1 MSTPLFE
8 ACEKGDINRVK
19 SLIEGKCHIE
29 NVNEQGRTVLH
40 YCSDN
45 KTIHCARLLLNDELI
60 KEKILDLQDKEGCSA
75 LHLAC
80 MNGNQVMV
88 KYLCEQGA
96 NVNLLD
102 HESRSVMHWIAACGH
117 LHLFDILLKYKAPVH
132 TPDIRGAFPIHFA
145 SQLCGT
151 SAGTNSTIH
160 VDKVKLEAAHGR
172 PKFIFIPRCTLE
184 YGLQRCVVTLKSLAI
199 LQKFIDCK
207 VDIDGIDEQQR
218 TPLMW
223 AASAG
228 YKNKNSSL
236 FRLEDIDVD
245 IKNNSAVDEL
255 RLLYKYGADQL
266 HVDKNSLSALHCAAC
281 GGHADCIRM
290 LIEYYRCP
298 IEGVDIRGWT
308 PLFYSITNNH
318 PSICQLLLDLTANP
332 NHKDQRGRT
341 PSHCAITDG
350 NLDCLQVLMKSSANI
365 WLKNKRGDYPIHE
378 AINTISTNKS
388 RNQIIQNEQIFA
400 VIRYIFQLNPNK
412 INIQNDNHRTPLHLA
427 ASLGEIETCEIL
439 IECGAKINSLIQT
452 VADDYMTPCD
462 LARLN
467 HQEACANYL
476 IYKHGGQYGAKLANI
491 FARRI
496 QKCYHQYKLRKTTS
510 TIEREKLNNK
520 PKNML
525 HKQKQH
531 SCPVILT
538 GNSNNNLL
546 KQEKIGLDNT
556 NEDNHL
562 QFASVYLS
570 TDDPLQDEDNLQERR
585 HLFMKSKTATSMQ
598 DSDDSRMNSTNKI
611 IIQTSNSVATYNKL
625 YDRRKIIVEELHK
638 LRQAKMNN
646 NYIVINRSL
655 YKILIENAFNPQ
667 NRGVEEIEKYLDT
680 LISTYDS
687 ELEAIRKR
695 TNSVSTRQSRRTSLM
710 F

>member
-1 MSTPLFE
+1 MMSMPLFE

-19 SLIEGKCHIE
+19 SLIEGKCHIKR
-29 NVNEQGRTVLH
+29 VNEQGRTALH
-40 YCSDN
+40 YCCDN
-45 KTIHCARLLLNDELI
+45 TTIDCARFVLNDELI
-60 KEKILDLQDKEGCSA
+60 KKKILDLQDKEGCSA

-80 MNGNQVMV
+80 INGNQVMV

-102 HESRSVMHWIAACGH
+102 HESRSVIHWIAVCGH

-132 TPDIRGAFPIHFA
+132 TPDIHGAFPIHYA
-145 SQLCGT
+145 SQLRGT
-151 SAGTNSTIH
+151 SVGTDSAIH
-160 VDKVKLEAAHGR
+160 SDKG
-172 PKFIFIPRCTLE
+172 
-184 YGLQRCVVTLKSLAI
+184 LAI
-199 LQKFIDCK
+199 LQKLIDCK
-207 VDIDGIDEQQR
+207 VDINGTDEQQR

-228 YKNKNSSL
+228 
-236 FRLEDIDVD
+236 
-245 IKNNSAVDEL
+245 AVDEL

-298 IEGVDIRGWT
+298 VEGVDINGWT

-318 PSICQLLLDLTANP
+318 PSICQLLLDLAANP

-341 PSHCAITDG
+341 PSHCAVTEG
-350 NLDCLQVLMKSSANI
+350 NLDCLTILMKSSANI

-378 AINTISTNKS
+378 AINTISTSKS
-388 RNQIIQNEQIFA
+388 RNQTTKTEQIFA
-400 VIRYIFQLNPNK
+400 CIRYIFQLNPNK
-412 INIQNDNHRTPLHLA
+412 INIQNDDRRTPLHLA
-427 ASLGEIETCEIL
+427 ASLGEIEICEIL
-439 IECGAKINSLIQT
+439 IECGAKVNSLIQT
-452 VADDYMTPCD
+452 VADDYMTPYD
-462 LARLN
+462 LARFN
-467 HQEACANYL
+467 HHEACANYL
-476 IYKHGGQYGAKLANI
+476 IYKHGGQYGAKLANV

-496 QKCYHQYKLRKTTS
+496 QKHYHQYKLRKTKP
-510 TIEREKLNNK
+510 TIEHEKLNNK
-520 PKNML
+520 TKNML
-525 HKQKQH
+525 HKKKH
-531 SCPVILT
+531 SCPVIARA
-538 GNSNNNLL
+538 NSNNNLL
-546 KQEKIGLDNT
+546 KQAKIGLDKK
-556 NEDNHL
+556 NENNYLKVD
-562 QFASVYLS
+562 SVNLN
-570 TDDPLQDEDNLQERR
+570 TDDSLQDEDNLQDRR
-585 HLFMKSKTATSMQ
+585 RLFMKSKATTSTH
-598 DSDDSRMNSTNKI
+598 DSDDSRVDPTNKI

-638 LRQAKMNN
+638 LRQARINN

-667 NRGVEEIEKYLDT
+667 NRSADEIEKYLDT
-680 LISTYDS
+680 LISSYDS

-695 TNSVSTRQSRRTSLM
+695 TNSVPTKQSRRTSLM

>member
-1 MSTPLFE
+1 MMSMPLFE

-19 SLIEGKCHIE
+19 SLIEGKCHIKR
-29 NVNEQGRTVLH
+29 VNEQGRTALH
-40 YCSDN
+40 YCCDN
-45 KTIHCARLLLNDELI
+45 TTIDCARFVLNDELI
-60 KEKILDLQDKEGCSA
+60 KKKILDLQDKEGCSA

-80 MNGNQVMV
+80 INGNQVMV

-102 HESRSVMHWIAACGH
+102 HESRSVIHWIAVCGH

-132 TPDIRGAFPIHFA
+132 TPDIHGAFPIHYA
-145 SQLCGT
+145 SQLRGT
-151 SAGTNSTIH
+151 SVGTDSAIH
-160 VDKVKLEAAHGR
+160 SDKG
-172 PKFIFIPRCTLE
+172 
-184 YGLQRCVVTLKSLAI
+184 LAI
-199 LQKFIDCK
+199 LQKLIDCK
-207 VDIDGIDEQQR
+207 VDINGTDEQQR

-228 YKNKNSSL
+228 YKNKNLSL
-236 FRLEDIDVD
+236 FRLEDMDVD
-245 IKNNSAVDEL
+245 IKNNNTIVLRAVDEL

-298 IEGVDIRGWT
+298 VEGVDINGWT

-318 PSICQLLLDLTANP
+318 PSICQLLLDLAANP

-341 PSHCAITDG
+341 PSHCAVTEG
-350 NLDCLQVLMKSSANI
+350 NLDCLTILMKSSANI

-378 AINTISTNKS
+378 AINTISTSKS
-388 RNQIIQNEQIFA
+388 RNQTTKTEQIFA
-400 VIRYIFQLNPNK
+400 CIRYIFQLNPNK
-412 INIQNDNHRTPLHLA
+412 INIQNDDRRTPLHLA
-427 ASLGEIETCEIL
+427 ASLGEIEICESL

-452 VADDYMTPCD
+452 VADDYMTPYD
-462 LARLN
+462 LARFN
-467 HQEACANYL
+467 HHEACANYL
-476 IYKHGGQYGAKLANI
+476 IYKHGGQYGAKLANV

-496 QKCYHQYKLRKTTS
+496 QKHYHQYKLRKTKP
-510 TIEREKLNNK
+510 TIEHEKLNNK
-520 PKNML
+520 TKNML
-525 HKQKQH
+525 HKKKH
-531 SCPVILT
+531 SCPVIARA
-538 GNSNNNLL
+538 NSNNNLL
-546 KQEKIGLDNT
+546 KQAKIGLDKK
-556 NEDNHL
+556 NENNYLKVD
-562 QFASVYLS
+562 SVNLN
-570 TDDPLQDEDNLQERR
+570 TDDSLQDEDNLQDRR
-585 HLFMKSKTATSMQ
+585 RLFMKSKATTSTH
-598 DSDDSRMNSTNKI
+598 DSDDSRVDPTNKI

-638 LRQAKMNN
+638 LRQARINN

-667 NRGVEEIEKYLDT
+667 NRSADEIEKYLDT
-680 LISTYDS
+680 LISSYDS

-695 TNSVSTRQSRRTSLM
+695 TNSVPTKQSRRTSLM

>member
-1 MSTPLFE
+1 MMSMPLFE

-19 SLIEGKCHIE
+19 SLIEGKCHIKR
-29 NVNEQGRTVLH
+29 VNEQGRTALH
-40 YCSDN
+40 YCCDN
-45 KTIHCARLLLNDELI
+45 TTIDCARFVLNDELI
-60 KEKILDLQDKEGCSA
+60 KKKILDLQDKEGCSA

-80 MNGNQVMV
+80 INGNQVMV

-102 HESRSVMHWIAACGH
+102 HESRSVIHWIAG
-117 LHLFDILLKYKAPVH
+117 
-132 TPDIRGAFPIHFA
+132 
-145 SQLCGT
+145 
-151 SAGTNSTIH
+151 
-160 VDKVKLEAAHGR
+160 
-172 PKFIFIPRCTLE
+172 
-184 YGLQRCVVTLKSLAI
+184 LAI
-199 LQKFIDCK
+199 LQKLIDCK
-207 VDIDGIDEQQR
+207 VDINGTDEQQR

-228 YKNKNSSL
+228 
-236 FRLEDIDVD
+236 
-245 IKNNSAVDEL
+245 AVDEL

-298 IEGVDIRGWT
+298 VEGVDINGWT

-318 PSICQLLLDLTANP
+318 PSICQLLLDLAANP

-341 PSHCAITDG
+341 PSHCAVTEG
-350 NLDCLQVLMKSSANI
+350 NLDCLTILMKSSANI

-388 RNQIIQNEQIFA
+388 RNQTTKTEQIFA
-400 VIRYIFQLNPNK
+400 CIRYIFQLNPNK
-412 INIQNDNHRTPLHLA
+412 INIQNDDRRTPLHLA
-427 ASLGEIETCEIL
+427 ASLGEIEICEIL

-452 VADDYMTPCD
+452 VADDYMTPYD
-462 LARLN
+462 LARFN
-467 HQEACANYL
+467 HHEACANYL
-476 IYKHGGQYGAKLANI
+476 IYKHGGQYGAKLANV

-496 QKCYHQYKLRKTTS
+496 QKHYHQYKLRKTKP
-510 TIEREKLNNK
+510 TIEHEKLNNK
-520 PKNML
+520 TKNML
-525 HKQKQH
+525 HKKKH
-531 SCPVILT
+531 SCPVIARA
-538 GNSNNNLL
+538 NSNNNLL
-546 KQEKIGLDNT
+546 KQAKIGLDKK
-556 NEDNHL
+556 NENNYLKVD
-562 QFASVYLS
+562 SVNLN
-570 TDDPLQDEDNLQERR
+570 TDDSLQDEDNLQDRR
-585 HLFMKSKTATSMQ
+585 RLFMKSKATTSTH
-598 DSDDSRMNSTNKI
+598 DSDDSRVDPTNKI

-638 LRQAKMNN
+638 LRQARINN

-667 NRGVEEIEKYLDT
+667 NRSADEIEKYLDT
-680 LISTYDS
+680 LISSYDS

-695 TNSVSTRQSRRTSLM
+695 TNSVPTKQSRRTSLM

>member
-1 MSTPLFE
+1 MSMPLFE

-19 SLIEGKCHIE
+19 SLIEGKCHIKR
-29 NVNEQGRTVLH
+29 VNEQGRTALH
-40 YCSDN
+40 YCCDN
-45 KTIHCARLLLNDELI
+45 TTIDCARFVLNDELI
-60 KEKILDLQDKEGCSA
+60 KKKILDLQDKEGCSA

-80 MNGNQVMV
+80 INGNQVMV

-102 HESRSVMHWIAACGH
+102 HESRSVIHWIAVCGH

-132 TPDIRGAFPIHFA
+132 TPDIHGAFPIHYA
-145 SQLCGT
+145 SQLRGT
-151 SAGTNSTIH
+151 SVGTDSAIH
-160 VDKVKLEAAHGR
+160 SDKG
-172 PKFIFIPRCTLE
+172 
-184 YGLQRCVVTLKSLAI
+184 LAI
-199 LQKFIDCK
+199 LQKLIDCK
-207 VDIDGIDEQQR
+207 VDINGTDEQQR

-228 YKNKNSSL
+228 
-236 FRLEDIDVD
+236 
-245 IKNNSAVDEL
+245 AVDEL

-298 IEGVDIRGWT
+298 VEGVDINGWT

-318 PSICQLLLDLTANP
+318 PSICQLLLDLAANP

-341 PSHCAITDG
+341 PSHCAVAEG
-350 NLDCLQVLMKSSANI
+350 NLDCLTILMKSSANI

-388 RNQIIQNEQIFA
+388 RNQTTKTEQIFA
-400 VIRYIFQLNPNK
+400 CIRYIFQLNPNK
-412 INIQNDNHRTPLHLA
+412 INIQNDDRRTPLHLA
-427 ASLGEIETCEIL
+427 ASLGEIEICESL
-439 IECGAKINSLIQT
+439 IECGAKVNSLIQT
-452 VADDYMTPCD
+452 VADDYMTPYD
-462 LARLN
+462 LARFN
-467 HQEACANYL
+467 HHEACANYL
-476 IYKHGGQYGAKLANI
+476 IYKHGGQYGAKLANV

-496 QKCYHQYKLRKTTS
+496 QKHYHQYKLRKTKP
-510 TIEREKLNNK
+510 TIEHEKLNNK
-520 PKNML
+520 TKNML
-525 HKQKQH
+525 HKKKH
-531 SCPVILT
+531 SCPVIAT
-538 GNSNNNLL
+538 ANSNNNLL
-546 KQEKIGLDNT
+546 KQAKIGLDKK
-556 NEDNHL
+556 NENNYLKVD
-562 QFASVYLS
+562 SVNLN
-570 TDDPLQDEDNLQERR
+570 TDDSLQDEDNLQDRR
-585 HLFMKSKTATSMQ
+585 RLFMKSKATTSTH
-598 DSDDSRMNSTNKI
+598 DSDDSRVDPTNKI

-638 LRQAKMNN
+638 LRQARINN

-655 YKILIENAFNPQ
+655 YKIMIENAFNPQ
-667 NRGVEEIEKYLDT
+667 NRSADEIEKYLDT
-680 LISTYDS
+680 LISSYDS

-695 TNSVSTRQSRRTSLM
+695 TNSVPTKQSRRTSLM

>member
-1 MSTPLFE
+1 MSMPLFE

-19 SLIEGKCHIE
+19 SLIEGKCHIKR
-29 NVNEQGRTVLH
+29 VNEQGRTALH
-40 YCSDN
+40 YCCDN
-45 KTIHCARLLLNDELI
+45 TTIDCARFVLNDELI
-60 KEKILDLQDKEGCSA
+60 KKKILDLQDKEGCSA

-80 MNGNQVMV
+80 INGNQVMV

-102 HESRSVMHWIAACGH
+102 HESRSVIHWIAVCGH

-132 TPDIRGAFPIHFA
+132 TPDIHGAFPIHYA
-145 SQLCGT
+145 SQLRGT
-151 SAGTNSTIH
+151 SVGTDSAIH
-160 VDKVKLEAAHGR
+160 SDKG
-172 PKFIFIPRCTLE
+172 
-184 YGLQRCVVTLKSLAI
+184 LAI
-199 LQKFIDCK
+199 LQKLIDCK
-207 VDIDGIDEQQR
+207 VDINGTDEQQR

-228 YKNKNSSL
+228 
-236 FRLEDIDVD
+236 
-245 IKNNSAVDEL
+245 AVDEL

-298 IEGVDIRGWT
+298 VEGVDINGWT

-318 PSICQLLLDLTANP
+318 PSICQLLLDLAANP

-341 PSHCAITDG
+341 PSHCAVAEG
-350 NLDCLQVLMKSSANI
+350 NLDCLTILMKSSANI

-388 RNQIIQNEQIFA
+388 RNQTTKTEQIFA
-400 VIRYIFQLNPNK
+400 CIRYIFQLNPNK
-412 INIQNDNHRTPLHLA
+412 INIQNDDRRTPLHLA
-427 ASLGEIETCEIL
+427 ASLGEIEICEIL
-439 IECGAKINSLIQT
+439 IECGAKVNSLIQT
-452 VADDYMTPCD
+452 VADDYMTPYD
-462 LARLN
+462 LARFN
-467 HQEACANYL
+467 HHEACANYL
-476 IYKHGGQYGAKLANI
+476 IYKHGGQYGAKLANV

-496 QKCYHQYKLRKTTS
+496 QKHYHQYKLRKTKP
-510 TIEREKLNNK
+510 TIEHEKLNNK
-520 PKNML
+520 TKNML
-525 HKQKQH
+525 HKKKH
-531 SCPVILT
+531 SCPVIARA
-538 GNSNNNLL
+538 NSNNNLL
-546 KQEKIGLDNT
+546 KQAKIGLDKK
-556 NEDNHL
+556 NENNYLKVD
-562 QFASVYLS
+562 SVNLN
-570 TDDPLQDEDNLQERR
+570 TDDSLQDEDNLQDRR
-585 HLFMKSKTATSMQ
+585 RLFMKSKATTSTH
-598 DSDDSRMNSTNKI
+598 DSDDSRVDPTNKI

-638 LRQAKMNN
+638 LRQARINN

-667 NRGVEEIEKYLDT
+667 NRSADEIEKYLDT
-680 LISTYDS
+680 LISSYDS

-695 TNSVSTRQSRRTSLM
+695 TNSVPTKQSRRTSLM